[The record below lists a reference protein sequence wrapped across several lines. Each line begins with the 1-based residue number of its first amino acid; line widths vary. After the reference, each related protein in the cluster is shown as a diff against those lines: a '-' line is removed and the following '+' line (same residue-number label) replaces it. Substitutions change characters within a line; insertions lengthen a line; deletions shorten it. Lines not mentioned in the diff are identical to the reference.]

1 MGAGEAKRPLAVRIG
16 IGALRGLL
24 ALVLFLIILLL
35 ILRAQAAWR
44 EGDAQAPANITH
56 FTTPA
61 GKVAASVTGPPDGI
75 PVVLIHGTAA
85 WSGFWSEVADH
96 LARRGWKVVAID
108 LPPFGWSGRD
118 PDARYDRTTQAERLS
133 AILSTLGKPA
143 VVVGHSFG
151 AGAATELAL
160 RHPSQLRG
168 LVLVDAALGELDPQ
182 SEAPVA
188 NVMRVGPVAQLAT
201 AAMVTNPNALEPF
214 LRSMI
219 ARKEMARRWV
229 PVLRQPMARDG
240 TTSAYA
246 AWLPNLFTRQDQ
258 ALSRSSANLRAI
270 KPPVAIVWGDADT
283 VTPLDQGRRLQQLT
297 GARSLLIL
305 PGVGHIPHIEDP
317 KAFRAALDEALAS
330 VSKEKK

>member
-1 MGAGEAKRPLAVRIG
+1 MAVRIG
-16 IGALRGLL
+16 ISALRGLL
-24 ALVLFLIILLL
+24 ALVLFLIVLLL

-44 EGDAQAPANITH
+44 EGDAPAPADTTY
-56 FTTPA
+56 FATPA
-61 GKVAASVTGPPDGI
+61 GKVAARVTGPADGV

-96 LARRGWKVVAID
+96 LAQRGWRVVAID

-118 PDARYDRTTQAERLS
+118 PNARYDRTTQAERLS

-182 SEAPVA
+182 SEPPLA
-188 NVMRVGPVAQLAT
+188 NVMRFGPVAQLAT

-219 ARKEMARRWV
+219 ARKETARRWV
-229 PVLRQPMARDG
+229 PVLRQPMVREG

-246 AWLPNLFTRQDQ
+246 AWLPNLFARQDQ
-258 ALSRSSANLRAI
+258 ALSRRSANLRAV

-283 VTPLDQGRRLQQLT
+283 VTPLDQGRRLQHLT
-297 GARSLLIL
+297 RARSLLIL

-317 KAFRAALDEALAS
+317 EAFRAALGEALAS
-330 VSKEKK
+330 VSEEKE

>member
-1 MGAGEAKRPLAVRIG
+1 MGAGEAKRPLAVRVG

-24 ALVLFLIILLL
+24 ALVLFLLVLLL

-44 EGDAQAPANITH
+44 EGDAEAPADITY
-56 FTTPA
+56 FATPV
-61 GKVAASVTGPPDGI
+61 GEVAARVTGPADGI

-85 WSGFWSEVADH
+85 WSGFWSEVAHH
-96 LARRGWKVVAID
+96 LARRGWKVVAVD

-118 PDARYDRTTQAERLS
+118 PEARYGRTTQAERLS
-133 AILSTLGKPA
+133 AVLSSLGQPA

-188 NVMRVGPVAQLAT
+188 KVMRFDPVAQLAT
-201 AAMVTNPNALEPF
+201 AAMVTNPSALEPF

-219 ARKEMARRWV
+219 ARKETARRWV
-229 PVLRQPMARDG
+229 SVLRQPMVRDG

-246 AWLPNLFTRQDQ
+246 AWLPNLFTRQDH
-258 ALSRSSANLRAI
+258 ALSRSSTNLQAI

-283 VTPLDQGRRLQQLT
+283 VTPLDQGRRIQELT
-297 GARSLLIL
+297 RARFLRIL

-317 KAFRAALDEALAS
+317 EAFRAALDEALAS

>member
-16 IGALRGLL
+16 ASALRGLISL
-24 ALVLFLIILLL
+24 LLFLLVLLL

-44 EGDAQAPANITH
+44 EGEVQAPANITY
-56 FTTPA
+56 FASPS
-61 GKVAASVTGPPDGI
+61 GKVGARVVGPADGI
-75 PVVLIHGTAA
+75 PVVLVHGTAA

-108 LPPFGWSGRD
+108 LPPFGWSDRD
-118 PDARYDRTTQAERLS
+118 PQARYDRVTQAERLS
-133 AILSTLGKPA
+133 AVLAALGEPA

-182 SEAPVA
+182 GEAPIA
-188 NVMRVGPVAQLAT
+188 NVMRLGPVAQLAT
-201 AAMVTNPNALEPF
+201 AAMVTNPSALEPF

-219 ARKEMARRWV
+219 ARKETAHRWV
-229 PVLRQPMARDG
+229 PVLRQPMARNG

-246 AWLPNLFTRQDQ
+246 AWLPNLFTKRDS

-270 KPPVAIVWGDADT
+270 KPPVAIVWGGADT
-283 VTPLDQGRRLQQLT
+283 VTPLDQGRRLQALT
-297 GARSLLIL
+297 RAQSLRVL

-317 KAFRAALDEALAS
+317 EGFRGALDEALAS